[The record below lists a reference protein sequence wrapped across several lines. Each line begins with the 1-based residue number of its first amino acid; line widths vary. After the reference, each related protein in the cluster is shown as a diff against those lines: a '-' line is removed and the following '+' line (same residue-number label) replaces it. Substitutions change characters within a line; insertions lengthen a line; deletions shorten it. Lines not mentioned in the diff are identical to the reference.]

1 MDPTKIERGK
11 DRKLN
16 EELGEEKQFTE
27 NVVSIDRVARVVK
40 GGRRFRFRALVVVG
54 DGKGKVGIGVSK
66 AGDVQAAVQKAT
78 DVAKKNMTT
87 IALYNNTIPH
97 EVTGKVSGARILL
110 KPASEG
116 TGLIA
121 GSVVRIVLEAVG
133 VHNILSKSLGSSN
146 KINSA
151 YATVAALEQLEAA
164 SQWVTRINKP
174 TKKAKVSNTTSANAT
189 TAKKSKKDAS

>member
-1 MDPTKIERGK
+1 MDTTKIERGK

-16 EELGEEKQFTE
+16 DELGEDKQFTE
-27 NVVSIDRVARVVK
+27 NVVSIDRVSRVVK

-54 DGKGKVGIGVSK
+54 DGKGRVGIGVSK

-78 DVAKKNMTT
+78 DVAKKSMSSV
-87 IALYNNTIPH
+87 ALYNNTIPH
-97 EVTGKVSGARILL
+97 EVLGKVSGARILL
-110 KPASEG
+110 KPAAEG

-146 KINSA
+146 KINAA
-151 YATVAALEQLEAA
+151 YATVAALEQLESADK
-164 SQWVTRINKP
+164 WVTRSKS
-174 TKKAKVSNTTSANAT
+174 KSKQANAAPKANKAT
-189 TAKKSKKDAS
+189 TGTKKDAS